1 MDGAVDGAVLGAVLG
16 GAITIRQS
24 FDSNPVE
31 LGRKNSEAAV
41 PKLGAAASRSL

>member
-24 FDSNPVE
+24 FDSEPGGTWAE
-31 LGRKNSEAAV
+31 KQ
-41 PKLGAAASRSL
+41 